1 MGRTT
6 GTVGTARAT
15 GTASMTGGLP
25 DTGTGPP
32 RTSCSKLEKQSD
44 VCIRF
49 HFWHFFLLQ
58 TLNFGLIWPQ
68 HFRPIVLWD
77 WDAQCQTSNGGFPEQ
92 RDPASRML
100 CSQLLG
106 DGPVAYSYSLSV
118 HNLHPDILGNVL
130 VLAMVQSLESGQ
142 IDCVSGRLSFM
153 QVTSREGS

>member
-1 MGRTT
+1 MF
-6 GTVGTARAT
+6 VLDFIFDIF
-15 GTASMTGGLP
+15 S
-25 DTGTGPP
+25 
-32 RTSCSKLEKQSD
+32 SSKHSISVLSDHNTFAQSSSE
-44 VCIRF
+44 IEM
-49 HFWHFFLLQ
+49 LSAKLQ
-58 TLNFGLIWPQ
+58 TGLY
-68 HFRPIVLWD
+68 
-77 WDAQCQTSNGGFPEQ
+77 GGFPEQ